1 MNYES
6 TTTTMDSST
15 IVVYGIVGAVL
26 GLVAIV
32 AMWKVFTKAG
42 KPGWAAIIPIYNLY
56 VLLKIAGR
64 PGWWLIL
71 FLIPLVNIVMSFVVY
86 VDVAKSF
93 GKGAAFG
100 IFMLGIFSFIGFPI
114 LGFGSAAYQ
123 GPAAA
128 RA

>member
-1 MNYES
+1 MNE
-6 TTTTMDSST
+6 TTTTVDSSAL
-15 IVVYGIVGAVL
+15 VVPSIIGVL
-26 GLVAIV
+26 FGLLMIV
-32 AMWKVFTKAG
+32 ALWKVFTKAG

-56 VLLKIAGR
+56 VLLKIVGR

-71 FLIPLVNIVMSFVVY
+71 FIIPFVNIIMAFVVY

-100 IFMLGIFSFIGFPI
+100 IFLLGFFSFIGYPM
-114 LGFGSAAYQ
+114 LAFGNAAYQ

>member
-1 MNYES
+1 MNYE
-6 TTTTMDSST
+6 TTTTVDSSAL
-15 IVVYGIVGAVL
+15 VVPSIVG
-26 GLVAIV
+26 GLIGLLVIV

-71 FLIPLVNIVMSFVVY
+71 FFIPFVNIIMAFVLY

-100 IFMLGIFSFIGFPI
+100 ILLLGFFSFIGFPV
-114 LGFGSAAYQ
+114 LGFGNATYH